1 MSESEVDRIRIGPL
15 GFSFDKGKPLI
26 GAKVSKV
33 RVRTTVPAPN
43 TFPPRPSA
51 PGYPVARPPA
61 QRTVRKNR
69 HGAPPLPSHAGPQG
83 IEYKPLGATMNV
95 GAFVDVAKQVWFRSR
110 RDGRR

>member
-43 TFPPRPSA
+43 AFPPRPSA
-51 PGYPVARPPA
+51 PGYPVARLSRP
-61 QRTVRKNR
+61 TNR
-69 HGAPPLPSHAGPQG
+69 SK
-83 IEYKPLGATMNV
+83 KPTRLSSSPI
-95 GAFVDVAKQVWFRSR
+95 SR
-110 RDGRR
+110 RTPGHRVQTPRGDDERRRVR

>member
-43 TFPPRPSA
+43 AFPRPSA
-51 PGYPVARPPA
+51 PGYLGR
-61 QRTVRKNR
+61 
-69 HGAPPLPSHAGPQG
+69 PPLPPNEPFEKTDTAPLLSHLTPDPRASSTNP
-83 IEYKPLGATMNV
+83 
-95 GAFVDVAKQVWFRSR
+95 S
-110 RDGRR
+110 GRR

>member
-43 TFPPRPSA
+43 AFPPRPSA
-51 PGYPVARPPA
+51 PGYPVARLSRP
-61 QRTVRKNR
+61 TNR
-69 HGAPPLPSHAGPQG
+69 SKKPTRLSLLSHLTPDPRASSTNPS
-83 IEYKPLGATMNV
+83 
-95 GAFVDVAKQVWFRSR
+95 
-110 RDGRR
+110 GRR

>member
-43 TFPPRPSA
+43 AFPPSTLRA
-51 PGYPVARPPA
+51 RLPGR
-61 QRTVRKNR
+61 
-69 HGAPPLPSHAGPQG
+69 PPLPPNEPFEKTDTALLLSHLTAWTPGHRVQP
-83 IEYKPLGATMNV
+83 
-95 GAFVDVAKQVWFRSR
+95 S
-110 RDGRR
+110 GRR